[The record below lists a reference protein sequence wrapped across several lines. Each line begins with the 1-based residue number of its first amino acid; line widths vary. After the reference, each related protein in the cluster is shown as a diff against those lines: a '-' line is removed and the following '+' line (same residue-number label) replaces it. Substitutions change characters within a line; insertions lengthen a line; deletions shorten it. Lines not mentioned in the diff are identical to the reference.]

1 MLRVNPIQRPDCGQ
15 LLEMIDSLRPDIE
28 TNQPNENYSVM
39 ENDYL
44 EQDMLGTINLPK
56 DLKLL
61 DRRLPKSN
69 YAKKNSQKLK
79 DMVWQNGD
87 QSEGS
92 RIMSGIPSRI
102 KLI

>member
-15 LLEMIDSLRPDIE
+15 LLEIIDALRPDIE
-28 TNQPNENYSVM
+28 ASQPIENYSVM

-79 DMVWQNGD
+79 DTLWQNAD
-87 QSEGS
+87 QNEGT
-92 RIMSGIPSRI
+92 RIMSGVPSRI